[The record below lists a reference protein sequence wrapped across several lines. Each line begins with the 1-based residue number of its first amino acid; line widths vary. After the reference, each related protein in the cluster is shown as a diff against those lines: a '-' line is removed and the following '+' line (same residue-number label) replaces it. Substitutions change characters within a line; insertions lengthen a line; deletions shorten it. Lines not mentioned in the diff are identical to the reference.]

1 MPLYVFLCR
10 DCNKKFE
17 HTLHISE
24 LGKTPVKCPHCGS
37 EKTEQQ
43 AAAFAGTRPMYASL
57 GTGPSY
63 IERLIQQV
71 QRLTSCFQRL
81 AI

>member
-17 HTLHISE
+17 YTLHISE

-37 EKTEQQ
+37 QKTEQQ
-43 AAAFAGTRPMYASL
+43 AAAFAA
-57 GTGPSY
+57 
-63 IERLIQQV
+63 V
-71 QRLTSCFQRL
+71 TSKKS
-81 AI
+81 